1 MRRCVRTSGP
11 ICLAAKVRYSGSAGL
26 SGSGEHRV
34 GNKSAFAAASI
45 RVRAKPELNR
55 VGNFLFVVFV
65 ASAINRPRRRC
76 WPVGD
81 SPGAE
86 HGKGV
91 VFAVVIVY
99 PVFYQAEIF
108 K

>member
-1 MRRCVRTSGP
+1 MDLRTRPWKIDLVTFGKNS
-11 ICLAAKVRYSGSAGL
+11 CSDAG
-26 SGSGEHRV
+26 
-34 GNKSAFAAASI
+34 KSAI
-45 RVRAKPELNR
+45 CTNR
-55 VGNFLFVVFV
+55 VGNFLSVVFV

-91 VFAVVIVY
+91 VFAVVVVY